1 MVIDLEDVQSAIV
14 PASFELVVPPSN
26 GQELGST
33 AEQVPIL

>member
-14 PASFELVVPPSN
+14 PASFELVPPSN